1 MKKLFAF
8 LAVFGML
15 TFGASAIFA
24 QAEETVADVAATE
37 QVTEVTPA
45 VEQVATA
52 DDQAV
57 EEVGLHK
64 QIKAKFIEGGAIFM
78 SFVLLCLIF
87 GLALCIERIIY
98 LNLASTNTKKL
109 LQQIE
114 GSLQDGGIEA
124 AKEVCRNTRGPV
136 ASIFYQGLD
145 RFDEGLEVVEKSV
158 VSYGS
163 VQMGL
168 LEKGLTWIS
177 LFIAV
182 APMLG
187 FMGTVIGMIDAFDNI
202 QAMGDISATAVA
214 GGIKVALITTVSG
227 LIVAIILQVFY
238 NYIVSKIDGIVNS
251 MEDASI
257 SLLDILVKYNM
268 KKSLLLMLI
277 FVLFSPVFCFPWL
290 YSENRL
296 SLKAQKKK
304 VN

>member
-8 LAVFGML
+8 FAVFGMM
-15 TFGASAIFA
+15 TFGASTMYA
-24 QAEETVADVAATE
+24 QEETEAQEE
-37 QVTEVTPA
+37 QA
-45 VEQVATA
+45 VEQVAT
-52 DDQAV
+52 
-57 EEVGLHK
+57 EEVATEEVATEEAATEEAEAPKGIHK
-64 QIKAKFIEGGAIFM
+64 QIKAKFIEGGAAFM
-78 SFVLLCLIF
+78 SFVLLALIF

-109 LQQIE
+109 LQNIE
-114 GSLQDGGIEA
+114 DALNEGGVEA

-145 RFDEGLEVVEKSV
+145 RIDEGVDVVEKSV

-168 LEKGLTWIS
+168 LEKNLTWIS
-177 LFIAV
+177 LFIAL

-187 FMGTVIGMIDAFDNI
+187 FMGTVIGMIDAFDKI

-227 LIVAIILQVFY
+227 LIVAMILQLFY
-238 NYIVSKIDGIVNS
+238 NYIVSKIDGIVNT

-268 KKSLLLMLI
+268 KK
-277 FVLFSPVFCFPWL
+277 
-290 YSENRL
+290 
-296 SLKAQKKK
+296 
-304 VN
+304 

>member
-1 MKKLFAF
+1 MKKLFAI

-15 TFGASAIFA
+15 SFSAASTIYA
-24 QAEETVADVAATE
+24 QEEQAAATE
-37 QVTEVTPA
+37 EVSTQEDAA
-45 VEQVATA
+45 VVEDVVEPESQA
-52 DDQAV
+52 DEAALA
-57 EEVGLHK
+57 EEEKGIHK

-78 SFVLLCLIF
+78 SFILLSLIF
-87 GLALCIERIIY
+87 GLAICIERIIY

-109 LQQIE
+109 LKNIE
-114 GSLQDGGIEA
+114 DALQEGGVEA
-124 AKEVCRNTRGPV
+124 AKEICRNTRGPV

-145 RFDEGLEVVEKSV
+145 RYDEGIEVIEKSV

-177 LFIAV
+177 LFIAI

-187 FMGTVIGMIDAFDNI
+187 FMGTVIGMIEAFDQI
-202 QAMGDISATAVA
+202 QAMGDISASAVA

-257 SLLDILVKYNM
+257 SLLDILVKYNA
-268 KKSLLLMLI
+268 KK
-277 FVLFSPVFCFPWL
+277 
-290 YSENRL
+290 
-296 SLKAQKKK
+296 
-304 VN
+304 